1 MLFNIHYVRINTLI
15 IILFLL
21 TDVKVNY
28 AMFSVLTVLAVL
40 GVLVFFLIVPV
51 TRPATGYRQ
60 LDSG

>member
-51 TRPATGYRQ
+51 TRPVGCN
-60 LDSG
+60 LHG